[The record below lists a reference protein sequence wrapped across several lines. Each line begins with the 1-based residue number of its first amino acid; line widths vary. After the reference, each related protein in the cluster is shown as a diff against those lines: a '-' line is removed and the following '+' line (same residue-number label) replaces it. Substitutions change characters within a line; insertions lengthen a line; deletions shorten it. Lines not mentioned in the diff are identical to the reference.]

1 MKNYDIERILKPA
14 FKLFLTYNYEAV
26 TTTKLEEET
35 GLTRGAIFFKHKTKE
50 ALFKAVI
57 DNYIISFQSSS
68 SKIQAN
74 SLKEFIELF
83 LNGVEMRM
91 KELQQLGITNLAR
104 GYFNLL
110 YQAVQYYPS
119 FSDTITAIF
128 NNSINEWECII
139 SKAKESGEIKPTCDV
154 HSTALKFRYVYSG
167 MSFEYSFD
175 KRLDINKLR
184 ELFDKYYA
192 EINNE

>member
-57 DNYIISFQSSS
+57 DNYIISFQSKS
-68 SKIQAN
+68 SKIQAE
-74 SLKEFIELF
+74 SLKEFIEQF

-91 KELQQLGITNLAR
+91 KELQQLGITNLAK

-110 YQAVQYYPS
+110 YQAVQYYPYAS
-119 FSDTITAIF
+119 
-128 NNSINEWECII
+128 
-139 SKAKESGEIKPTCDV
+139 SG
-154 HSTALKFRYVYSG
+154 
-167 MSFEYSFD
+167 
-175 KRLDINKLR
+175 
-184 ELFDKYYA
+184 
-192 EINNE
+192 